1 MKPYC
6 EALPVVFTVFESSP
20 TSKEIAPRSASPGPM
35 KALDP
40 STLSQIEVV
49 LLAPGRQVLAL
60 SYLAGETPAV
70 VASLSGQDAL
80 DLLWSAQE
88 MGVPVV
94 ECAELSPDVFQ
105 DLQPGQEIPEGLFR
119 CAAQAI
125 ALVQRSRPG
134 PMPVRLVKDLQEIP
148 KRWKSRSSEIRDQ
161 LDGSRLT
168 IEVRQPDHIAA
179 IESLSTLHRHRFQ
192 AEIGLPVLSL
202 EVRHNPELEN
212 DGRILMQGANRYD
225 WTSGDPVDFG
235 DLMAGLHEVVK
246 RNAHRL
252 LGFRETQAL
261 VEALRKSHKQLYSA
275 LFPDF
280 LTLSGLRQILRNLLR
295 EGIKIRD
302 LTAVLEAIEE
312 HKNRTADPDQLTEFV
327 RASLNFQLCREYAD
341 SQGVV
346 QAMLLLPELENA
358 ILKDV
363 RQASLAIWFDL
374 DVDVSL
380 KLLSGVGKAWEKAQ
394 NHGFRPVL
402 LCGPRARRFVRRLV
416 EPSFPLM
423 PVISYP
429 EVAPDAD
436 VHVFTSLGL

>member
-1 MKPYC
+1 MLRSP
-6 EALPVVFTVFESSP
+6 PFVFTVFEATP
-20 TSKEIAPRSASPGPM
+20 LSKEFIPRRASPGPM
-35 KALDP
+35 RPLDP

-49 LLAPGRQVLAL
+49 LLAPDRQVLAL

-94 ECAELSPDVFQ
+94 ECAELKPDLFQ

-134 PMPVRLVKDLQEIP
+134 PTPVRLVKELQEVP
-148 KRWKSRSSEIRDQ
+148 KRWKSRSSEIREQ
-161 LDGSRLT
+161 LDGSRVT
-168 IEVRQPDHIAA
+168 IELRQSQWVGPV
-179 IESLSTLHRHRFQ
+179 ESLTTLHRHRIQ

-202 EVRHNPELEN
+202 HVRHVEGLES
-212 DGRILMQGANRYD
+212 DGRILMQGADRYQ
-225 WTSGDPVDFG
+225 WTAGEPVDFG

-261 VEALRKSHKQLYSA
+261 VEALRKSHKQLYQA

-302 LTAVLEAIEE
+302 VTSVLEAIEE
-312 HKNRTADPDQLTEFV
+312 HKNRTSDPDQLTEFV

-363 RQASLAIWFDL
+363 RQASSAIWFDL

-394 NHGFRPVL
+394 DMGFCPVL

-416 EPSFPLM
+416 EPSFPQM
-423 PVISYP
+423 PVLSYP